1 MKHLVTAAALITAA
15 LIMSVGL
22 NLKQAGRLSA
32 LAQQLA
38 DTEGQRDQAR
48 RETKQLRVRQADL
61 VRRLQA
67 AEQTAAAERH
77 RSEQALAAES
87 RWAAQPLPDALRRQT
102 DIRTHADLVRALVAE
117 RAAFDQCKAARD
129 TLAACLEN
137 ENP

>member
-1 MKHLVTAAALITAA
+1 MKPLVTAAALITAA

-22 NLKQAGRLSA
+22 NLRQAGRLSA

-38 DTEGQRDQAR
+38 DPEGQRDQAR

-67 AEQTAAAERH
+67 AEQTAAAGRH

-87 RWAAQPLPDALRRQT
+87 QWAAQPLPDALS
-102 DIRTHADLVRALVAE
+102 RALNA
-117 RAAFDQCKAARD
+117 K
-129 TLAACLEN
+129 